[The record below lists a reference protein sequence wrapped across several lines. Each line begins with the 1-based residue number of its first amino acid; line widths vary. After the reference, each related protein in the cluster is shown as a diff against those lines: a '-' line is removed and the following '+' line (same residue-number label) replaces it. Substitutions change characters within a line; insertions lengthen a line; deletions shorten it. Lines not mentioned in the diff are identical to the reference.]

1 MVILAAV
8 NGETVP
14 DRVVTVAN
22 DLATAH
28 DTDLVVLHV
37 MHQELFDQRREAST
51 ESSSNPTLP
60 LAPSINYGQ
69 SRAERSGGSGNR
81 GYTIEHGAN
90 DAASV
95 AEDVVEQTLD
105 THHDVRCRGRVGNP
119 VEEVLGEAERTD
131 AKYLVIGGRQRSPAG
146 KVVFGSTTQ
155 SILLNADIPV
165 MTVMD

>member
-1 MVILAAV
+1 MAILAAV
-8 NGETVP
+8 NGESVP

-37 MHQELFDQRREAST
+37 MNQELFDQRREASPG
-51 ESSSNPTLP
+51 SGSNPTLP
-60 LAPSINYGQ
+60 LAPSIDYGQ
-69 SRAERSGGSGNR
+69 SRSERSGGSGDR
-81 GYTIEHGAN
+81 RYTIEDGSK
-90 DAASV
+90 DATSV

-105 THHDVRCRGRVGNP
+105 THRDVRCRGRVGNP
-119 VEEVLGEAERTD
+119 VEEVLSEAERID